1 LNGCW
6 QQMNPSTIDKI
17 AEAVLY
23 EGYILYP
30 YRASSRKNR
39 QRFTFGRVYPRA
51 YGEAQ
56 NGAEPFTM
64 QTECLLRSQGELPT
78 LEVRVRFLHP
88 LAREVGLLPE
98 SVPKLPADIG
108 TSSFSIVPEL
118 RVDNKL
124 YQAWQEAVERE
135 IRSAHRSLDSVANQ
149 AWSLPFNFSSSLAF
163 DPIHNGQNQV
173 IGAIIRRQWSV
184 EGTIDIAAQP
194 LAGDVFKIRVRVEN
208 RTPVPEPELDQQEE
222 ILMRTFASTHTI
234 LESKS
239 GEFLSLMDP
248 PPAYLEVSRTC
259 SNIGT
264 WPVLVGQK
272 EKGEPVAMLSSPI
285 ILYDYPEIA
294 QESPGEFFDGTEID
308 EILTLRVL
316 AMTEQEKWEMSQG
329 DEHARQILHRTEA
342 LPEEA
347 FWQMHGTIRDRQFCS
362 EDFFNPNTRLK
373 QVTVDGTDL
382 RIGHR
387 VQIKPQGRADVMDLA
402 LEGKIAVIE
411 SIEQDAEDRIY
422 LALVLDEDPGK
433 DLGMLRQPGHRFFY
447 RANEVQ
453 PLTRPQ

>member
-1 LNGCW
+1 
-6 QQMNPSTIDKI
+6 MNPSTIDRI

-39 QRFTFGRVYPRA
+39 QRFTFGRVYPQA
-51 YGEAQ
+51 YSEAQ
-56 NGAEPFTM
+56 NGAEPFRM
-64 QTECLLRSQGELPT
+64 QTECLLRSEGERPI

-88 LAREVGLLPE
+88 LARSVGLLPE
-98 SVPKLPADIG
+98 PVPDLPADIG
-108 TSSFSIVPEL
+108 MSSFSVVPEL

-124 YQAWQEAVERE
+124 YQTWQEAVERE
-135 IRSAHRSLDSVANQ
+135 IRPDHRFLERGANQ
-149 AWSLPFNFSSSLAF
+149 TWSFPFHFSSSLAF
-163 DPIHNGQNQV
+163 DPIRNGQNQV
-173 IGAIIRRQWSV
+173 IGAIIRRQQGV
-184 EGTIDIAAQP
+184 EGVIDIAVQS
-194 LAGDVFKIRVRVEN
+194 LAGDVFKISVKVEN
-208 RTPVPEPELDQQEE
+208 RTPVLEPELNQQEE
-222 ILMRTFASTHTI
+222 VLMRTFASTHTI
-234 LESKS
+234 LESAR

-248 PPAYLEVSRTC
+248 PPAYVEASKTC
-259 SNIGT
+259 TNIGT

-285 ILYDYPEIA
+285 ILYDFPEIA

-316 AMTEQEKWEMSQG
+316 TMTDQEKWEMSQG
-329 DEHARQILHRTEA
+329 DDHARRILHRTEA

-347 FWQMHGTIRDRQFCS
+347 FWQMHGTIRDRQFS
-362 EDFFNPNTRLK
+362 SGDFFDPNTRLEH
-373 QVTVDGTDL
+373 VTVNGTDL
-382 RIGHR
+382 KIGHR
-387 VQIKPQGRADVMDLA
+387 VQIRPQGRADVMDLA

-411 SIEQDAEDRIY
+411 SIEQDAENRVY

-447 RANEVQ
+447 GVNEVE
-453 PLTRPQ
+453 PLQ